1 MDKVLCRGPSNFKET
16 CKLEPN
22 DYPECDVEISVDDSK
37 KVSTDLKNDDDEEP
51 EMNRIVPAYII
62 RNNNVDYAIPHSSF
76 HMLQLN
82 LKANELMSGKTD
94 EKDSIQQYICRNY
107 KKIKMK
113 SASDTQKDEQS
124 ANNRKPF
131 KPYAC
136 DLCPK
141 RFNRSSHL
149 KRHIRTHFNDRPYVC
164 DICQKSFNQSSNL
177 KKHKVTHTTE
187 RPFVCELC
195 QKSFKESSNLKKHM
209 IIHTDVRPYTC
220 EVCQKSFNRNF
231 NLKSH
236 MRTHTNERPYAC
248 HLCEKRF
255 NERSTLTKHMRT
267 HPKENPPNNEHFMS
281 LPYSN
286 VNPDIKVEVD

>member
-1 MDKVLCRGPSNFKET
+1 
-16 CKLEPN
+16 
-22 DYPECDVEISVDDSK
+22 
-37 KVSTDLKNDDDEEP
+37 
-51 EMNRIVPAYII
+51 
-62 RNNNVDYAIPHSSF
+62 
-76 HMLQLN
+76 
-82 LKANELMSGKTD
+82 
-94 EKDSIQQYICRNY
+94 
-107 KKIKMK
+107 
-113 SASDTQKDEQS
+113 
-124 ANNRKPF
+124 
-131 KPYAC
+131 
-136 DLCPK
+136 
-141 RFNRSSHL
+141 
-149 KRHIRTHFNDRPYVC
+149 
-164 DICQKSFNQSSNL
+164 
-177 KKHKVTHTTE
+177 
-187 RPFVCELC
+187 
-195 QKSFKESSNLKKHM
+195 M